1 ILGIMNKIIAT
12 PKSQISPFAPRILT
26 MKVDP
31 DKIGLIIG
39 PGGKNI
45 KGISEETGA
54 KINIDNDG
62 TVTIYSKKAENAEIA
77 EAMAALS
84 PDDRKA
90 AEAQRFCAV
99 STGSPLGSMGTPVK
113 LEIKGEPVFL
123 CCAGCKS
130 AALKNPDEILAAMAK
145 RKTEDSGKAK

>member
-1 ILGIMNKIIAT
+1 MRNLLMSFCCMIAIGFLALGCETQTVQPELPAASGAT
-12 PKSQISPFAPRILT
+12 HIKADG
-26 MKVDP
+26 DP
-31 DKIGLIIG
+31 HEG
-39 PGGKNI
+39 
-45 KGISEETGA
+45 EAQT
-54 KINIDNDG
+54 NDG
-62 TVTIYSKKAENAEIA
+62 DAEIA

-145 RKTEDSGKAK
+145 RKTEDSDKAK